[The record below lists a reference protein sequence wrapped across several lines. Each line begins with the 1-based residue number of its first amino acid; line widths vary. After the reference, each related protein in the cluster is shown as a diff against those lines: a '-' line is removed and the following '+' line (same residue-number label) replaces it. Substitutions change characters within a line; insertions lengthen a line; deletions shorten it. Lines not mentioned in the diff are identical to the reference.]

1 MTLTHFVWVRIL
13 VPQFRSARKDAAGTY
28 ATKICE
34 PRQVRKEAAV
44 SEPFCVPYRNPA
56 ASLRAEFIFEED
68 KAMAYMALYRA
79 WRPMT
84 FEDVVEQDTVI
95 TILKNAVMNNRI
107 AHAYLFCG
115 TRGTGKTTMAK
126 IFSRAI
132 NCLNPQNGSPCN
144 QCDICKGVLNGSIL
158 DVTEIDA
165 ASNNGVDNIRDI
177 IEETAY
183 ATSVAKYK
191 VYIIDEVHM
200 LSTGAFNALLKT
212 LEEPPE
218 GVVFI
223 LATTE
228 PQKLPSTIISRCQR
242 YDFKRI
248 SHQGI
253 IERLETICQSQG
265 TEYEKA
271 ALAFIAQKADGALRD
286 AISML
291 DQTMSSS
298 GSVTLVGARQMTGS
312 VNKDVVE
319 NFVEYILKSDTAGV
333 IRVIDQMFTDGRDPA
348 TFIAELMNIFRNI
361 AIMLITRDTSG
372 LIYEDEA
379 GMVRLKEFTRLTTS
393 REITMIIMELSR
405 LESSLKWAV
414 QRKIVFEAGMIALCD
429 RRYSSDANELTGRIS
444 YLEDKIDEL
453 SKKLLQLKIGAV
465 APAASVAQS
474 TSDAPGE
481 SVASTPKAP
490 AAPSTKISAPT
501 TKAPAPPPP
510 PPPPPPGQ
518 STSEP
523 TRTQGVRR
531 SPGPANQSA
540 DSLDWR
546 DFLSNLNREGFASMT
561 GIISSCSKGI
571 MIDDNTLGV
580 LFNSKMT
587 KAMIEKQNHL
597 DVLIACATSAY
608 GKQMNVVLLDPSDSI
623 PDATPKSAPPA
634 NTPKPVP
641 AQVEP
646 SAPADSFGDSFEDS
660 LDALKQ
666 LAAEGSFTISEQ

>member
-1 MTLTHFVWVRIL
+1 
-13 VPQFRSARKDAAGTY
+13 
-28 ATKICE
+28 
-34 PRQVRKEAAV
+34 
-44 SEPFCVPYRNPA
+44 
-56 ASLRAEFIFEED
+56 
-68 KAMAYMALYRA
+68 MAYMALYRA

-265 TEYEKA
+265 TEYDKA

-298 GSVTLVGARQMTGS
+298 GSVTLSGARQMTGS

-333 IRVIDQMFTDGRDPA
+333 IHVIDQMFTDGRDPA

-379 GMVRLKEFTRLTTS
+379 GMTKLKEFTRLTTS
-393 REITMIIMELSR
+393 REIAMIIMELSR
-405 LESSLKWAV
+405 LENSLKWAV

-429 RRYSSDANELTGRIS
+429 RRYSSEANELTNRIS
-444 YLEDKIDEL
+444 YLEDKVDEL
-453 SKKLLQLKIGAV
+453 SKKILQLKVGTV
-465 APAASVAQS
+465 SPSNMMQS
-474 TSDAPGE
+474 DPEPT
-481 SVASTPKAP
+481 V
-490 AAPSTKISAPT
+490 TKEPVSAPT
-501 TKAPAPPPP
+501 SSEPELNKQAQVPSPLSTSKPAPPPP
-510 PPPPPPGQ
+510 PPPPPRQ
-518 STSEP
+518 HMSEP

-531 SPGPANQSA
+531 TSNTANQAA

-546 DFLSNLNREGFASMT
+546 DFLSNLSREGFASMT

-597 DVLIACATSAY
+597 DVLTACATAAY

-623 PDATPKSAPPA
+623 PTVISKASSVPQTASVPIPTQPADA
-634 NTPKPVP
+634 NP
-641 AQVEP
+641 AQFES
-646 SAPADSFGDSFEDS
+646 SAKESSFADS
-660 LDALKQ
+660 LDVLKQ
-666 LAAEGSFTISEQ
+666 LAADGDFTISEQ

>member
-1 MTLTHFVWVRIL
+1 
-13 VPQFRSARKDAAGTY
+13 
-28 ATKICE
+28 
-34 PRQVRKEAAV
+34 
-44 SEPFCVPYRNPA
+44 
-56 ASLRAEFIFEED
+56 
-68 KAMAYMALYRA
+68 MAYMALYRA

-265 TEYEKA
+265 TEYDKA

-298 GSVTLVGARQMTGS
+298 GSVTLSGARQMTGS

-333 IRVIDQMFTDGRDPA
+333 IRVIDEMFTDGRDPA

-379 GMVRLKEFTRLTTS
+379 GMAKLKEFTRLTTS

-405 LESSLKWAV
+405 LENSLKWAV

-429 RRYSSDANELTGRIS
+429 RRYSSEANELTNRIS
-444 YLEDKIDEL
+444 YLEDKVDEL
-453 SKKLLQLKIGAV
+453 SKKILQLKVGTV
-465 APAASVAQS
+465 SPSNMMQSDPEPTVTKEPVSAPAPSEPELNKQTQAPSPLS
-474 TSDAPGE
+474 TSKP
-481 SVASTPKAP
+481 V
-490 AAPSTKISAPT
+490 
-501 TKAPAPPPP
+501 PPPP
-510 PPPPPPGQ
+510 PPPPPRQ
-518 STSEP
+518 HLSEP

-531 SPGPANQSA
+531 TPNTTNQAA

-546 DFLSNLNREGFASMT
+546 DFLSNLSREGFASMT

-571 MIDDNTLGV
+571 IIDDNTLGV

-597 DVLIACATSAY
+597 DVLTTCATAAY
-608 GKQMNVVLLDPSDSI
+608 GKQMNVVLLDPSDPI
-623 PDATPKSAPPA
+623 PTVTSKASSVPQTASVPIPTQPADA
-634 NTPKPVP
+634 NP
-641 AQVEP
+641 AQIE
-646 SAPADSFGDSFEDS
+646 SSEKESSFDDS
-660 LDALKQ
+660 LDVLKQ
-666 LAAEGSFTISEQ
+666 LAADGDFTISEQ